1 MAETHLTATRFD
13 SFDLDPRILQG
24 LRDAAF
30 DYCTPIQA
38 ETLPIALTGQD
49 VAGQAQ
55 TGTGKTAA
63 FLLAILQ
70 RLLAAPAQPPRDHGD
85 RHGHAEPRSR
95 PRALIV
101 APTRELAVQIH
112 KDTLVLARHTGFRI
126 GLVFGGTGYQQQ
138 RDDLAAGIDIL
149 IGTPGRL
156 IDYFKQHVFSLKAV
170 EAVVLDEADRMFDLG
185 FIKDI
190 RFLFKRMPPPEE
202 RLGML
207 FSATLSYRVLELA
220 YEHMN
225 HPRMVKIE
233 SDKVTAERVRQ
244 VCYMTANSEKIPL
257 LVGLVRTWTDPRV
270 MVFVN
275 TKREADRV
283 WGYLQGNGINTA
295 VLSGDV
301 PQKKRLSLLKRF
313 TDGDLPVLVGTD
325 VAARGL
331 HIPDVTHVVNYDLP
345 EDAEDYV
352 HRIGRTAR
360 AGAAGDAISLVCETY
375 AFCLPDIERFIGAKV
390 PVRPVAPELL
400 AQVDPRSRLRPDRED
415 REYRREGRDGHGRR
429 GSRDDQ
435 VRAPARGERR
445 RGDRPT
451 AERPQAEAPSS
462 QVPIADRPESERP
475 PSQAAQGEASARRTR
490 SRRRSGAVAA
500 VGAQAA
506 AQVQG
511 ENEPRSEGTAE
522 QAALTSPPPRRRRA
536 RAPSAAVPRS
546 VSVDEAATAP
556 APAPAPTAEGQERDD
571 GADPV
576 KRRRR
581 RRRRKPVTGES
592 GPESARVEVAELEEL

>member
-1 MAETHLTATRFD
+1 MTQKHLTAIRFD
-13 SFDLDPRILQG
+13 RFDLDVSVLEG
-24 LRDAAF
+24 LADAGF
-30 DYCTPIQA
+30 TYCTPIQA
-38 ETLPIALTGQD
+38 ATLPIALAGQD

-63 FLLAILQ
+63 FLLVILE
-70 RLLAAPAQPPRDHGD
+70 RLLASQPPPTLS
-85 RHGHAEPRSR
+85 EQSQ

-112 KDTLVLARHTGFRI
+112 KDTLVLAHHTGFRV
-126 GLVFGGTGYQQQ
+126 GLVFGGTGYQEQ
-138 RDDLAAGIDIL
+138 REQVGAGVDIL

-156 IDYFKQHVFSLKAV
+156 IDYYKQHVFGLGRIEV
-170 EAVVLDEADRMFDLG
+170 VVLDEADRMFDLG

-190 RFLFKRMPPPEE
+190 RFLLRHMPRPDA

-225 HPRMVKIE
+225 NPQLVKIE
-233 SDKVTAERVRQ
+233 SETVTADRVRQ
-244 VCYMTANSEKIPL
+244 RCYMTANSEKVPL
-257 LVGLVRTWTDPRV
+257 LIGLVRTWQDPRV

-301 PQKKRLSLLKRF
+301 PQKKRLKLLKSF

-345 EDAEDYV
+345 EDPEDYV

-360 AGAAGDAISLVCETY
+360 AGAAGDAISFVCETY
-375 AFCLPDIERFIGAKV
+375 AFCLSDIERFIGAKV
-390 PVRPVAPELL
+390 PVEPIESALLPEI
-400 AQVDPRSRLRPDRED
+400 DPRSRVRPDRED
-415 REYRREGRDGHGRR
+415 REYRTDREGRGGHGGRR
-429 GSRDDQ
+429 PGPDGRDRGGRPRRSDGPGRGPAPRHRAEDRPRDPEPQTTAVPAAGVDPVADGSAA
-435 VRAPARGERR
+435 VPPSRGRR
-445 RGDRPT
+445 RGR
-451 AERPQAEAPSS
+451 RH
-462 QVPIADRPESERP
+462 
-475 PSQAAQGEASARRTR
+475 QGE
-490 SRRRSGAVAA
+490 V
-500 VGAQAA
+500 
-506 AQVQG
+506 
-511 ENEPRSEGTAE
+511 
-522 QAALTSPPPRRRRA
+522 AALTSPLPQTAGEPVPDIGVESRPPRPESFGA
-536 RAPSAAVPRS
+536 
-546 VSVDEAATAP
+546 
-556 APAPAPTAEGQERDD
+556 DD
-571 GADPV
+571 GQGAERPGGEA

-581 RRRRKPVTGES
+581 RRRRPGGPRGES
-592 GPESARVEVAELEEL
+592 GQAPGAESVPGAPEVPAD

>member
-1 MAETHLTATRFD
+1 MTDKHLTNVRFD
-13 SFDLDPRILQG
+13 RFDLDLSVLEG
-24 LRDAAF
+24 LAEAGF
-30 DYCTPIQA
+30 NFCTPIQA
-38 ETLPIALTGQD
+38 ATLPIALAGQD

-63 FLLAILQ
+63 FLLVILE
-70 RLLAAPAQPPRDHGD
+70 RLLASQPP
-85 RHGHAEPRSR
+85 PTTSQQSQ

-112 KDTLVLARHTGFRI
+112 KDALVLARHTGFRL
-126 GLVFGGTGYQQQ
+126 GLVFGGTGYQEQ
-138 RDDLAAGIDIL
+138 REQLAAGVDIL

-156 IDYFKQHVFSLKAV
+156 IDYYKQHVFGLGHIEV
-170 EAVVLDEADRMFDLG
+170 VVLDEADRMFDLG

-190 RFLFKRMPPPEE
+190 RYLLRHMPRPEA

-225 HPRMVKIE
+225 NPQLVKIE
-233 SDKVTAERVRQ
+233 SETVTADRVRQ
-244 VCYMTANSEKIPL
+244 RCYMTANSEKIPL
-257 LVGLVRTWTDPRV
+257 LIGLVRSWPGSRV

-301 PQKKRLSLLKRF
+301 PQKKRLKLLKSF

-345 EDAEDYV
+345 EDPEDYV

-360 AGAAGDAISLVCETY
+360 AGAAGDAISFVCETY

-390 PVRPVAPELL
+390 PVEPIGHELL
-400 AQVDPRSRLRPDRED
+400 PEIDPRSRLRPDRED
-415 REYRREGRDGHGRR
+415 REYRSERDGRGHRGREDRER
-429 GSRDDQ
+429 GGR
-435 VRAPARGERR
+435 PR
-445 RGDRPT
+445 RGDRGGD
-451 AERPQAEAPSS
+451 
-462 QVPIADRPESERP
+462 DRPRRP
-475 PSQAAQGEASARRTR
+475 RPEGHPAAVAAAGASAPAAPGPAGPVPAQPAAPPPDR
-490 SRRRSGAVAA
+490 SRRRGRRR
-500 VGAQAA
+500 QP
-506 AQVQG
+506 
-511 ENEPRSEGTAE
+511 ET
-522 QAALTSPPPRRRRA
+522 AALTSPPVADLTAPRPA
-536 RAPSAAVPRS
+536 LPSDSAATSRDP
-546 VSVDEAATAP
+546 EAPPVAA
-556 APAPAPTAEGQERDD
+556 D
-571 GADPV
+571 GAEASA

-581 RRRRKPVTGES
+581 RRRPGGARGDA
-592 GPESARVEVAELEEL
+592 GPAGMPPSDAGSEVHAED

>member
-13 SFDLDPRILQG
+13 SFALDPRILQG
-24 LRDAAF
+24 LQDAGF
-30 DYCTPIQA
+30 TYCTPIQA

-63 FLLAILQ
+63 FLLVIFQ
-70 RLLAAPAQPPRDHGD
+70 RLLTAPSLQSDQGHSHG
-85 RHGHAEPRSR
+85 HEHAEPRSQ

-112 KDTLVLARHTGFRI
+112 RDTLVLARHTGFRV

-156 IDYFKQHVFSLKAV
+156 IDYFKQHVFTLKAV

-190 RFLFKRMPPPEE
+190 RFLLKRMPPPEE
-202 RLGML
+202 RLGMM
-207 FSATLSYRVLELA
+207 FSATLSFRVLELA

-225 HPRMVKIE
+225 HPQMVKIE

-244 VCYMTANSEKIPL
+244 ACYMTANSEKIAL
-257 LVGLVRTWTDPRV
+257 LIGLVRGWKDPRV

-301 PQKKRLSLLKRF
+301 PQKKRLSLLKHF

-360 AGAAGDAISLVCETY
+360 AGAAGDAISFVCETY

-390 PVRPVAPELL
+390 PVQPVTAELL

-415 REYRREGRDGHGRR
+415 REYRREGRDGPGRHGPREGPRDGR
-429 GSRDDQ
+429 GRP
-435 VRAPARGERR
+435 PARGERR
-445 RGDRPT
+445 HGDHPQADRPQMENP
-451 AERPQAEAPSS
+451 APDASPANLPASERPQAQTLE
-462 QVPIADRPESERP
+462 
-475 PSQAAQGEASARRTR
+475 GEAKPRQTR
-490 SRRRSGAVAA
+490 SRRRPAPVPPADGAEPAT
-500 VGAQAA
+500 QA
-506 AQVQG
+506 QG
-511 ENEPRSEGTAE
+511 ETDPQTSPSPE
-522 QAALTSPPPRRRRA
+522 QAALTSAPPRRRRTRRPPDA
-536 RAPSAAVPRS
+536 APQSITGEEAAVEGEDS
-546 VSVDEAATAP
+546 VPVA
-556 APAPAPTAEGQERDD
+556 AEGTEP
-571 GADPV
+571 A

-581 RRRRKPVTGES
+581 RRRRKPASAES
-592 GPESARVEVAELEEL
+592 GSDPAQLEVAEVDES